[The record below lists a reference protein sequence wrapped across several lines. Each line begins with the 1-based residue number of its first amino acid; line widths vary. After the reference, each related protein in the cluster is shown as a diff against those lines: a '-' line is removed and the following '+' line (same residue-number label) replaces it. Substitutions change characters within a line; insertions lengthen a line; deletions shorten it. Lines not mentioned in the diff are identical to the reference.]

1 VAEGARS
8 EDGARGPV
16 QAGGRAG
23 GREGGAGRGPG
34 GGAGRLVFLAGQW
47 LSLAVG
53 YVYGYMHVASS
64 SP

>member
-1 VAEGARS
+1 MGPGARPRL
-8 EDGARGPV
+8 GAGP
-16 QAGGRAG
+16 
-23 GREGGAGRGPG
+23 GAGRG
-34 GGAGRLVFLAGQW
+34 GRTTAAGQW